1 VNNILDWWTVN
12 HFGVGSV
19 GETGSCWG
27 LGRKGSGDV
36 SFATEQEMWHSIRAT
51 LKARLNDL
59 VWNLH
64 DGTACVGG
72 SEQ

>member
-1 VNNILDWWTVN
+1 LGLVGVF
-12 HFGVGSV
+12 FGVLEGKEATTLV
-19 GETGSCWG
+19 
-27 LGRKGSGDV
+27 V
-36 SFATEQEMWHSIRAT
+36 ATEQELWHLIRET